1 MDPAVTKSITHI
13 AIAIVIMLR
22 EQMYMSLYL
31 SRQLLNL
38 QGNSYI
44 ATTHMLVVGL
54 SAVAFKIWILSACII
69 HCGRK
74 DSKSPGIC
82 SDPPPMLCKEYA
94 TDINLRWL

>member
-1 MDPAVTKSITHI
+1 
-13 AIAIVIMLR
+13 
-22 EQMYMSLYL
+22 MYMSLYL
-31 SRQLLNL
+31 SRHAAVIVLNL

-54 SAVAFKIWILSACII
+54 SAVPFKIWILSACII